1 MNRTSASADAAFGP
15 QLTGQFD
22 FTLLF
27 EHSVLSIGPSL
38 VILLV
43 SSARVALLS
52 KSLPIFRTSSL
63 LWTKL
68 AALCTLLGL
77 QLAILALWST
87 SPSSVNTRAAI
98 AAAALSAVVDLA
110 IGGLVYA
117 EHRRSYSPSTL
128 LSLYLSATILVDIA
142 NVRSLFLRRNLDT
155 IGAVSTAALALKLL
169 ILVLEEV
176 PKRNVDLTVWPS
188 KLVMV
193 VGPVGSGKSTLLK
206 AILGEARLLRGHVHL
221 ARGPVAYCDP
231 TAWLRLG
238 SVRDNILGP
247 NKFDE
252 KWYATVLRACALER
266 DVSQLDDGNMTCVG
280 SGGNALSGGQKQRVS
295 LARAVYSR
303 CPILLLDNVFS
314 ALDQQ
319 TARGVFA
326 RLLGAGGLL
335 REAGRTVVLATH
347 ALEYLSS
354 ADIVVALDQNVW
366 LVLAAGYIF
375 SGKLPQIRL
384 RIWTEHG
391 TTSHAKAY
399 FGAYLGF
406 GVICTLFSGACV
418 YFFMVV
424 AVPKSAQHLHWL
436 LLEAVLAAPLWFFTS
451 TDTSSVLN
459 RFSQDMTLVD
469 QVLPMSVFT
478 TTFDV
483 YNVVAGA
490 ALIASGATYVA
501 AIIPVC
507 VVAIY
512 FIQKF
517 YLRTSRQMRH
527 LDLEAKSPL
536 YRVFTETAA
545 GIITVRAFGWKTDM
559 ANENLRL
566 LEHSQKPY
574 YTMYCIQRW
583 LNVVLDILVA
593 AIAIV
598 LVGFA
603 LGFSN
608 TATQGSIGLA
618 LINVMEFNQSL
629 SMLINSWTGLE
640 TSLGAIARLKSFIAE
655 TKTEGL
661 EIEDEAPPADWP
673 QRGVI
678 QMMNVTAKY
687 NAEDG
692 QPQSP
697 IRNVDLDIQPG
708 QKVAIIGR
716 TGSGKSSLLLT
727 LLHLL
732 DMEAG
737 RVTIDG
743 IDLSR
748 VPRQALRSAIVAI
761 PQDAVELPGS
771 VRENLALDREGS
783 ERDDE
788 TMQQALRRVGLWDLV
803 SERGGPGCDLDDIG
817 LSAGQKQLFS
827 LARALLTVQRRQASG
842 GIVLMD
848 EPTSSV
854 DEESDA
860 KVHGIVAEV
869 FAGYTILTVSHR
881 LDAARDA
888 DVVVRMDGGG
898 VVEMTRG

>member
-15 QLTGQFD
+15 QLTGQFN

-52 KSLPIFRTSSL
+52 KSSPIFSTSSL

-142 NVRSLFLRRNLDT
+142 NSIQKASFAPQGGEDP
-155 IGAVSTAALALKLL
+155 ILKD
-169 ILVLEEV
+169 
-176 PKRNVDLTVWPS
+176 VDLTVWPS
-188 KLVMV
+188 KLIMV

-206 AILGEARLLRGHVHL
+206 AMLGEARLLRGHVHL

-266 DVSQLDDGNMTCVG
+266 DVSQLDDGDMTCVG

-354 ADIVVALDQNVW
+354 ADIVVALDQNGSIEPPPKDKIPTKTSAQQPVTPELTRKVGDIW
-366 LVLAAGYIF
+366 
-375 SGKLPQIRL
+375 L

-483 YNVVAGA
+483 YNVIAGA

-536 YRVFTETAA
+536 YRLFTEAAA

-842 GIVLMD
+842 SIVLMD

-869 FAGYTILTVSHR
+869 FAGYTIHR